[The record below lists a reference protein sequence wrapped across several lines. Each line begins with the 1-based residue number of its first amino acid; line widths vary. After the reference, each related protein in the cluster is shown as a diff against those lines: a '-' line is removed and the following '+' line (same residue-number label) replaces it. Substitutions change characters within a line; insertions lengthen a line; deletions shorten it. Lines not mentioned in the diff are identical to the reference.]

1 MMDAGLNI
9 DSTAQHWVNLIL
21 IWLGFGTLV
30 AIVVR
35 CLLPGREPA
44 NMLSMILIGMVGTC
58 VGPLI
63 VSTIWHIDKFNPISP
78 IGFFASF
85 LSSFAFL
92 VIYQLGTAYSKRRR
106 HDYD

>member
-1 MMDAGLNI
+1 MDAGLNI
-9 DSTAQHWVNLIL
+9 DPTAQHLVNLIL

-35 CLLPGREPA
+35 CLIPGRVPT

-58 VGPLI
+58 VGPLV
-63 VSTIWHIDKFNPISP
+63 VSTIWRIADFNPISP

-92 VIYQLGTAYSKRRR
+92 ILYQLGTAWAKRRH